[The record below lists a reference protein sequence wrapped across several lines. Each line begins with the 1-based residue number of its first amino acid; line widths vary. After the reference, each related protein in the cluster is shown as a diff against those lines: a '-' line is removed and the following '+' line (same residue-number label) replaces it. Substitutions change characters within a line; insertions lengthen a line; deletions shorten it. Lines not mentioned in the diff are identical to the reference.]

1 MGVTS
6 KFPGYSRREIFPW
19 PKRGEILALG
29 VTYSRLTYPRVCSV
43 LGLSYARVNLRDTVT
58 T

>member
-1 MGVTS
+1 MRVTS
-6 KFPGYSRREIFPW
+6 KFPGYSRRESFPW
-19 PKRGEILALG
+19 PKRGEILG
-29 VTYSRLTYPRVCSV
+29 VTYSWVTYPRVCSV